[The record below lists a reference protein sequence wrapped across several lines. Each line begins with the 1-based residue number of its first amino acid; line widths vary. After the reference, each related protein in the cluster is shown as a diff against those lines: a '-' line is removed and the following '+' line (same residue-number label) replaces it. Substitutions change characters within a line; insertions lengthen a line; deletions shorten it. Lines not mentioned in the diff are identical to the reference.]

1 MPIQIVKGY
10 ISNAYIN
17 LPHPIFLITII
28 FPSNHRVLRC
38 MRTLALLLIQIIFSP
53 ILYLEGSNIMVY
65 NVTLIYI
72 WAYKRKISLVFENK
86 YISRTNL
93 CFNFGRRVWISLNH
107 QYEWIKM
114 QLIIHRNKIIS
125 STRIWLSTIYQII
138 FPCFCDIL
146 QLCVNNTIL
155 CYWKTNPILGK
166 HLRRT

>member
-1 MPIQIVKGY
+1 MQLITLPIQIVKGS

-28 FPSNHRVLRC
+28 FSSSHRVLRC

-72 WAYKRKISLVFENK
+72 WAYKREISLLFENK

-93 CFNFGRRVWISLNH
+93 CFNFGRRIWISLNCK
-107 QYEWIKM
+107 YEWIKI
-114 QLIIHRNKIIS
+114 QSITHRNNFII
-125 STRIWLSTIYQII
+125 STRIGLSTIK
-138 FPCFCDIL
+138 L
-146 QLCVNNTIL
+146 
-155 CYWKTNPILGK
+155 
-166 HLRRT
+166 

>member
-1 MPIQIVKGY
+1 MQLITLPIQMVKGS

-28 FPSNHRVLRC
+28 FSLSHRVLRC

-72 WAYKRKISLVFENK
+72 WAYEREISLLFENK

-93 CFNFGRRVWISLNH
+93 CFNFSRRVWISLNY
-107 QYEWIKM
+107 QYEWMK
-114 QLIIHRNKIIS
+114 
-125 STRIWLSTIYQII
+125 
-138 FPCFCDIL
+138 L
-146 QLCVNNTIL
+146 QLTIQGNKL
-155 CYWKTNPILGK
+155 AEFFENKWNYLIKLIF
-166 HLRRT
+166 

>member
-1 MPIQIVKGY
+1 MQLITLPIQIVKGS

-28 FPSNHRVLRC
+28 FSLNRRVLRC

-72 WAYKRKISLVFENK
+72 WAYKREISLLFENK

-93 CFNFGRRVWISLNH
+93 CFNFGRRVWISLNC
-107 QYEWIKM
+107 QYEWIKI
-114 QLIIHRNKIIS
+114 QSIIHRNNFII
-125 STRIWLSTIYQII
+125 STRIWLSTIKQHSI
-138 FPCFCDIL
+138 
-146 QLCVNNTIL
+146 
-155 CYWKTNPILGK
+155 
-166 HLRRT
+166 